1 MTPLRGLWILAFLVA
16 GGLAYVVYTTPMN
29 CNDFLMHLFLFETRD
44 LEWMFRKHFIETR
57 WHSSDWRPLQYVS
70 SHAFYLAVRG
80 HEHLAFKGLLA
91 ASVLTMTWLFV
102 RLLPVTHWRGTL
114 AAATALLILVGH
126 HSFAGAVEGVYP
138 YGVEI
143 ILLIFE
149 LLILGA
155 LLLHER
161 TVASEIMAVVV
172 SLVAILLNEK
182 GGLVGVTY
190 IVGSALRLPGASR
203 RAAVALFLA
212 YVFVVAVRFGYYTG
226 FGGLKGRHEAEA
238 TSSLLF
244 DLVAPALNVLL
255 SDPRFG
261 RFRVF
266 PLALAGQPWAI
277 VTAASSVAILVL
289 IVMWAACTFDRRQ
302 PSTEHK
308 VLALLPFMLVGSMM
322 FGAFSRKDYIPIMA
336 LPVYALV
343 SFYALRWF
351 LSRGG
356 AVRDV
361 LGASLG
367 LAWALRAAG
376 LVYYLYFMGEGAQRE
391 WLEAEKYG
399 MIHEFDRAMAV
410 PIMERLRAEAL
421 AFKLPHPDTV
431 LPAAVIPWLRGR
443 GCPELCRD

>member
-1 MTPLRGLWILAFLVA
+1 
-16 GGLAYVVYTTPMN
+16 
-29 CNDFLMHLFLFETRD
+29 
-44 LEWMFRKHFIETR
+44 
-57 WHSSDWRPLQYVS
+57 
-70 SHAFYLAVRG
+70 
-80 HEHLAFKGLLA
+80 
-91 ASVLTMTWLFV
+91 
-102 RLLPVTHWRGTL
+102 
-114 AAATALLILVGH
+114 
-126 HSFAGAVEGVYP
+126 
-138 YGVEI
+138 
-143 ILLIFE
+143 
-149 LLILGA
+149 
-155 LLLHER
+155 
-161 TVASEIMAVVV
+161 
-172 SLVAILLNEK
+172 
-182 GGLVGVTY
+182 
-190 IVGSALRLPGASR
+190 
-203 RAAVALFLA
+203 LFLA

-351 LSRGG
+351 LSRAG
-356 AVRDV
+356 ALRDV
-361 LGASLG
+361 LGAGLG
-367 LAWALRAAG
+367 LAWALRSAG
-376 LVYYLYFMGEGAQRE
+376 LVYYLYALAPGFQEE
-391 WLEAEKYG
+391 WRQAERYG
-399 MIHEFDRAMAV
+399 HVHEFDPAMAV
-410 PIMERLRAEAL
+410 PIMERLRAQAL
-421 AFKLPHPDTV
+421 AVPFRDPDDV
-431 LPAAVIPWLRGR
+431 LPAGTGFWLRGR